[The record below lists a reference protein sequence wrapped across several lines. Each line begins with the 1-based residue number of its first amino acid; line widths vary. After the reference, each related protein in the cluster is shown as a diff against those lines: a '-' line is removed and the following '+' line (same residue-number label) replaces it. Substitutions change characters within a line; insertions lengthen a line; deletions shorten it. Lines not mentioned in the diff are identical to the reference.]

1 MNEDKDDKVDEYDRV
16 FSIIRMLKI
25 CTALNKEKDVT
36 SFRNRVTM

>member
-1 MNEDKDDKVDEYDRV
+1 MSDDKDEQDDEYDRV

-25 CTALNKEKDVT
+25 CVAINKEKDLV